1 MLSQLGGK
9 VGGECPGNR
18 SGMKCQ
24 RGMSWG
30 KLTSGEN
37 VLTTSK
43 SCELLWKLVNLV
55 NQWRDLNKN
64 LHKYFLQSSHKL
76 IRFWMSWV
84 QGQDHRNFFWWKHVP
99 ISCWRPSVFFALKH
113 DHSSVPGISNRNMN
127 VTWTYDWHQNNPT
140 HTHMH
145 TQTKWKNIMKTC
157 FHEYFDNTGMTFDGC
172 PHQRSHEIHITA
184 FNLCPTWHLLQFAV
198 NTTAVFSVRH
208 GWDSKHKPMRSNK
221 NIQSMYSQ
229 RNAFSAT
236 STNDKTHEWF
246 ADRSVATHCC
256 HGQRCCLVTV
266 HCIHLATRC
275 AYQHLCS
282 QSHLPCITIPCSKDA
297 YVNISRI
304 FAPDKVTNWAT

>member
-99 ISCWRPSVFFALKH
+99 ISCWRPSVFFCTEAWSLQCTRYIKQKH
-113 DHSSVPGISNRNMN
+113 ERNMN
-127 VTWTYDWHQNNPT
+127 VWLTSKQSYT
-140 HTHMH
+140 HTHAH
-145 TQTKWKNIMKTC
+145 TN
-157 FHEYFDNTGMTFDGC
+157 
-172 PHQRSHEIHITA
+172 
-184 FNLCPTWHLLQFAV
+184 
-198 NTTAVFSVRH
+198 
-208 GWDSKHKPMRSNK
+208 
-221 NIQSMYSQ
+221 
-229 RNAFSAT
+229 
-236 STNDKTHEWF
+236 
-246 ADRSVATHCC
+246 
-256 HGQRCCLVTV
+256 
-266 HCIHLATRC
+266 
-275 AYQHLCS
+275 
-282 QSHLPCITIPCSKDA
+282 
-297 YVNISRI
+297 
-304 FAPDKVTNWAT
+304 